1 MVLQYLFGLT
11 IRNPLIRHK
20 NLSSITTLGLV
31 NIIKAIT
38 QLMSWLHLTTENTQS
53 LSKDAREVTADPDGR
68 WFAFRIGV
76 ESLLVVEKKT
86 VPDHLGSCDFLDK
99 PTTVNDILTELQDAG
114 EESELIICNSFEVM
128 FLVNVS

>member
-1 MVLQYLFGLT
+1 
-11 IRNPLIRHK
+11 
-20 NLSSITTLGLV
+20 
-31 NIIKAIT
+31 
-38 QLMSWLHLTTENTQS
+38 MSWLHLTAEITQS

-86 VPDHLGSCDFLDK
+86 IPDHLGSCDFLDK

-128 FLVNVS
+128 FLVNVSWSLLLILFKLPLTCFTDFGFTHCSSAF